1 MGTLGTLYNTELS
14 AFLYTSPQRKGGEML
29 WDVAGKVSCLISEF
43 MLWGRVIT
51 LGVVAAT
58 EELPSDLPSRK
69 ELMMLPFQESSQ
81 QMASH

>member
-1 MGTLGTLYNTELS
+1 
-14 AFLYTSPQRKGGEML
+14 ML
-29 WDVAGKVSCLISEF
+29 WEVAGKVSCLISEF